1 MTEITRL
8 DEATVSKIAAG
19 EVVERPASV
28 VKELLENSL
37 DADAER
43 VAVTVEDGGRSLIRV
58 RDDGQGMTEDG
69 VKRAVEQ
76 HTTSKIGSI
85 EDLEA
90 GVGTLGFRGEALHTI
105 GAVSRTTI
113 ETRPRD
119 GADVGTEL
127 RIEGGEVT
135 DLAPTG
141 RAPGTTVTVRDL
153 FFNTPARRKYLKRE
167 ATEFGHV
174 NRVVSRYALANPD
187 VAVSLTHGDN
197 EVFATPGQG
206 DRREAVLSVY
216 GREVAES
223 MIEVEAAPEGPVDQV
238 SGLVSDPETTR
249 SSAEY
254 VSTFVNGRYVQE
266 STLRSAILEAYG
278 KQLAGDRYPFAVL
291 FLELP
296 SGAVDVNVHPRKL
309 AVRFDD
315 EPGVTDA
322 VTGAVREALLDHGLL
337 RTGAPRGAS
346 APAETAVRPGEDT
359 EGAESSPADEPT
371 ADGKERLGAV
381 ESARATADET
391 ASARTSEQGDQE
403 AASNEPER
411 TTSNREATA
420 DPAPA
425 TERSESG
432 PRDRPQAPDVG
443 TPDATQPGVGSSAE
457 SAAQTHE
464 DAAIDAE
471 PEQLDLA
478 RSPRNEV
485 EAFDSLPPLRVLGQ
499 LDETYVLATSPD
511 GLVVIDQHAADE
523 RVNYER
529 LRDQLA
535 GSTATQRLV
544 EPVELDV
551 TPGEAS
557 RFAAVES
564 IREWGFEASVEDGQ
578 LRVEAVPAVFDETL
592 SPELLRDLLADAL
605 ADPAAALESAA
616 DALLAD
622 MACYPSITGNT
633 SLTEGDILD
642 LLRALD
648 DCENPY
654 ACPHGRP
661 TILEISIEELENR
674 FERDYPGHDHRRD

>member
-8 DEATVSKIAAG
+8 DDATVSKIAAG

-28 VKELLENSL
+28 VKELIENSL
-37 DADAER
+37 DADADR

-58 RDDGQGMTEDG
+58 RDDGRGMTEAG
-69 VKRAVEQ
+69 VKRAIEQ

-85 EDLEA
+85 EDLAA

-113 ETRPRD
+113 ETRPRE

-127 RIEGGEVT
+127 RLEGGELT

-167 ATEFGHV
+167 ATEFGHI

-187 VAVSLTHGDN
+187 VAVSLTHDDN

-223 MIEVEAAPEGPVDQV
+223 MIEVAADPAGPVDRV

-249 SSAEY
+249 SSADY
-254 VSTFVNGRYVQE
+254 VSTFVNGRYVRE
-266 STLRSAILEAYG
+266 TVLRSAILDAYG
-278 KQLAGDRYPFAVL
+278 KQLAADRYPFAVL
-291 FLELP
+291 FLDLP
-296 SGAVDVNVHPRKL
+296 SSAVDVNVHPRKL

-315 EPGVTDA
+315 EAGVTEA
-322 VTGAVREALLDHGLL
+322 VSAAVREALLDHGLL

-346 APAETAVRPGEDT
+346 APDETAVRPGEHDAVQ
-359 EGAESSPADEPT
+359 GPADEGP
-371 ADGKERLGAV
+371 DERPDRDSETENSPGRG
-381 ESARATADET
+381 SET
-391 ASARTSEQGDQE
+391 ASERSSGQDSREGASSVPDGMASS
-403 AASNEPER
+403 AASE
-411 TTSNREATA
+411 
-420 DPAPA
+420 PAPGTA
-425 TERSESG
+425 RE
-432 PRDRPQAPDVG
+432 
-443 TPDATQPGVGSSAE
+443 TPDASPSAGTAAPDDAASEPTQSAVGSASG
-457 SAAQTHE
+457 SAAPDRE
-464 DAAIDAE
+464 DHAIDAE
-471 PEQLDLA
+471 PAQLDLSTA
-478 RSPRNEV
+478 PRDSV
-485 EAFDSLPPLRVLGQ
+485 EDFDSLPPLRVLGQ
-499 LDETYVLATSPD
+499 FDETYVLATSPD
-511 GLVVIDQHAADE
+511 GIVVIDQHAADE

-535 GSTATQRLV
+535 GSTTTQRLV
-544 EPVELDV
+544 DPVELTV

-557 RFAAVES
+557 RFGAVES
-564 IREWGFEASVEDGQ
+564 IREWGFEATVEDGR

-605 ADPAAALESAA
+605 GDPAAALESAA

-633 SLTEGDILD
+633 SLTEGDVLE

-661 TILEISIEELENR
+661 TILEISVEELENR